1 MPMRVRSTGTRTG
14 DLHGDTSETQEGRH
28 TMTTSSGD
36 TGSYVFE
43 RIEEY
48 KAVLENLVQLSLRR
62 QNTNNV
68 FVGLNTVFLSGLGLL
83 LLSTHVA
90 SWWVVG
96 ATAAF
101 TLAILPLNL
110 NWRRAIRRYKAGINV
125 RKEYLEEIET
135 EFSERRGGG
144 GTGGGAWATG
154 GGPAGQP
161 SQPLLGLF
169 LRIRDTPLK
178 THGNSELELR
188 LATYFLALYPLITL
202 LVALLTGLVTLQII
216 PRFTP

>member
-1 MPMRVRSTGTRTG
+1 MRGRGAG
-14 DLHGDTSETQEGRH
+14 KWAGQLHGDTGDTGDTQEGWH
-28 TMTTSSGD
+28 MTTSSGD

-83 LLSTHVA
+83 LLSTRFT

-96 ATAAF
+96 ATVVL

-110 NWRRAIRRYKAGINV
+110 NWRRSIWRYKAGINV

-135 EFSERRGGG
+135 EFCERRGGTG
-144 GTGGGAWATG
+144 AGTGATGGGAF
-154 GGPAGQP
+154 GQP
-161 SQPLLGLF
+161 GHPPLGLF

-178 THGNSELELR
+178 THGNSELEVR
-188 LATYFLALYPLITL
+188 LANYFLVLYPLITL
-202 LVALLTGLVTLQII
+202 LVALLTSLVTLQII
-216 PRFTP
+216 PRLTL

>member
-1 MPMRVRSTGTRTG
+1 
-14 DLHGDTSETQEGRH
+14 
-28 TMTTSSGD
+28 MTTSPGD

-48 KAVLENLVQLSLRR
+48 KSVLENLVQLSLRR

-83 LLSTHVA
+83 LLSTRVA

-96 ATAAF
+96 ATAAL

-110 NWRRAIRRYKAGINV
+110 NWRAAIRRYKAGVNV

-135 EFSERRGGG
+135 EFTERRGGG
-144 GTGGGAWATG
+144 GSSGGMGGGS
-154 GGPAGQP
+154 AGQP
-161 SQPLLGLF
+161 NQPLLGLF

-178 THGNSELELR
+178 THGNSELEMR
-188 LATYFLALYPLITL
+188 LATYFLVLYPLITL

-216 PRFTP
+216 PGFTL